1 MPKSRIRNKAGKPAN
16 NQRQARTNVKER
28 RKTPGRKG
36 IAMVV
41 VSGLAITGLIA
52 LITLHRTS
60 PPALTN
66 SITPQSA
73 ANPPNIGSQAPNGT
87 LLTTAG
93 NVASI
98 NSFRGQTT
106 LLWFVS
112 TWCSSC
118 QAGTQVMS
126 QRLGELTQ
134 HGVHIAEVELYH
146 DLGQSGP
153 SISQFGQ
160 ALAGTNY
167 SNPAWTWATSSY
179 DLSRAYDP
187 QGYLDIYF
195 LINPQGKIVYENS
208 SPAATFDALKSAVD
222 QQPALTS

>member
-1 MPKSRIRNKAGKPAN
+1 MPKSRIRNKASKPAN
-16 NQRQARTNVKER
+16 SQRQARTNVKER
-28 RKTPGRKG
+28 RKAPGRKG
-36 IAMVV
+36 VAMTVV
-41 VSGLAITGLIA
+41 GGLAITGLIA

-60 PPALTN
+60 PAAVTN
-66 SITPQSA
+66 STTAQSA
-73 ANPPNIGSQAPNGT
+73 ANPPNVGAQAPNGT

-98 NSFRGQTT
+98 SSFRGQTT

-160 ALAGTNY
+160 SLAGSNY
-167 SNPAWTWATSSY
+167 SNSAWTWATSSY

-208 SPAATFDALKSAVD
+208 SPAATFNALKAAVD
-222 QQPALTS
+222 QQPTPTP